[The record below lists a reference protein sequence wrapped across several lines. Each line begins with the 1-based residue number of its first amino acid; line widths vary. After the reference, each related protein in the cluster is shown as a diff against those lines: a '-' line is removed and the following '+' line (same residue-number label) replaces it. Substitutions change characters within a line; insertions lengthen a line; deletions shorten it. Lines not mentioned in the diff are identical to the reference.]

1 MALSRLDKLVA
12 HFGAYTRSRA
22 KELIK
27 TGQVSVNGSTV
38 VSANTKLDED
48 RDIISVNGKILSAKK
63 YVYIMLNKPQ
73 GVLSATE
80 DKKDKTVLELI
91 SEEYKGFG
99 LFPVGRLD
107 KDTVGLLILTN
118 DGAFAHNSLSPKKH
132 IEKRYV
138 AYVTGNADKDAIES
152 FGTGIKLKDF
162 TTKPARLI
170 IKERRNDFTVTEV
183 VISEGKFHQ
192 IKRMFEA
199 VGCKVIYLKRTAFGE
214 IRLDEKLKEGEYR
227 PLNDKELEYAK
238 RISKGE

>member
-1 MALSRLDKLVA
+1 MSGCNGFMGRVVTDIVA
-12 HFGAYTRSRA
+12 A
-22 KELIK
+22 
-27 TGQVSVNGSTV
+27 
-38 VSANTKLDED
+38 DED
-48 RDIISVNGKILSAKK
+48 AEIVAGIDL
-63 YVYIMLNKPQ
+63 
-73 GVLSATE
+73 E